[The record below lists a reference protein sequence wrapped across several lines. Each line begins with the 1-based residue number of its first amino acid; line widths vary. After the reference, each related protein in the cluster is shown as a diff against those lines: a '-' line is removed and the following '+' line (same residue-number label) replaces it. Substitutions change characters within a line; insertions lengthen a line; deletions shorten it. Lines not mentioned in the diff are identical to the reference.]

1 MDVGK
6 VGINYVGQS
15 DGKKHGTQPLHL
27 HQAKK
32 ASVAYNS
39 NNNACQLSS
48 MISYT
53 AHKETTFVSSNLF
66 VYDDAYEHFMKS
78 RGTHCPADVL

>member
-27 HQAKK
+27 HQAK
-32 ASVAYNS
+32 
-39 NNNACQLSS
+39 NNVCQLSS
-48 MISYT
+48 MILYT